1 MFTKKYKNKKL
12 MQLVCGQ
19 CFVELNGMSG
29 HLLSISLQLLLL
41 DFEDILDVVC
51 VSGRLTP
58 ELSPHLCFHHFP

>member
-1 MFTKKYKNKKL
+1 
-12 MQLVCGQ
+12 
-19 CFVELNGMSG
+19 MSG

-51 VSGRLTP
+51 VSGRLTS